1 MSMSGRSR
9 QSGAS
14 GTGRSG
20 GGSGGGS
27 GGAGRAGGGSSGGT
41 GRTGAGRGGA
51 GRGGPGSVAGKRTP
65 PSGRRGSERGVTAG
79 PRPGTI
85 RAWGVEAELAPARQ
99 VSPDLDFGPEDDDDD
114 FGPGGER
121 DSLVDVPGGVRLQKV
136 LAAAGIGSRRACE
149 EMIGE
154 GRIEVDGEVVR
165 RFGAR
170 VDPDRQIIRV
180 DGRRIAASEKLVY
193 VALNKPP
200 GVLTTMSDTR
210 GRKTIADLLG
220 DRAERLFHVGRLDY
234 ETEGLMLLMND
245 GDLAHRLAHPRYGV
259 LKTYLA
265 DISAPFPR
273 DLGRQLM
280 SGIELDDGVAT
291 ADRFRVVERA
301 GARALIEI
309 TLHEGRKHIVRRM
322 LAAVGYPVSRLV
334 RTQVGPVTLGSLR
347 SGATRRLTSKEVG
360 DLYAA
365 VGL

>member
-14 GTGRSG
+14 GSGRSG
-20 GGSGGGS
+20 GGRGGS
-27 GGAGRAGGGSSGGT
+27 
-41 GRTGAGRGGA
+41 GAGRGRAGRPAAA
-51 GRGGPGSVAGKRTP
+51 GRGGTGAVAGKRTP
-65 PSGRRGSERGVTAG
+65 QSSRGAAERGVSAG

-99 VSPDLDFGPEDDDDD
+99 VSPELDFDRDDDDD
-114 FGPGGER
+114 FGPAGER
-121 DSLVDVPGGVRLQKV
+121 DSLTDVPGGVRLQKV

-245 GDLAHRLAHPRYGV
+245 GELAHRLAHPRYGV

-265 DISAPFPR
+265 DIPAPFPR

-280 SGIELDDGVAT
+280 SGIELDDGVAS

-322 LAAVGYPVSRLV
+322 LAAAGHPVSRLV
-334 RTQVGPVTLGSLR
+334 RTQVGPVALGTLR
-347 SGATRRLTSKEVG
+347 SGATRRLSTREVG